1 MTDYLWMGELPDWT
15 LVEDL
20 EKKVGLTH
28 SAHRCLLGHTVSCLL
43 YQLTAWR
50 CDGVHT

>member
-1 MTDYLWMGELPDWT
+1 MGELPDWT

-28 SAHRCLLGHTVSCLL
+28 SAHRCLLGRMVSCLL
-43 YQLTAWR
+43 CQLINWR
-50 CDGVHT
+50 CDGERT